1 MLKTTRPLR
10 FHLIALVAAAV
21 VPVIVFGVFA
31 VVKLDRQER
40 TALHDQL
47 EEKAVQL
54 ALSVEN
60 HLQQT
65 VTALEV
71 LALSNAVRQEDFANF
86 HGLATR
92 LVAAN
97 RGWSN
102 VQLLGPNGEH
112 LVNARVPYGAPL
124 PPLLRP
130 DLPREVAI
138 RGRPFVSDMVEAV
151 LARRQ
156 LTVVYV
162 PVLVNGAAR
171 FVLAAATEPPEW
183 RTLVRMQLLSGF
195 NAVLL
200 DRADN
205 VVSSTFDGAGVPDD
219 PGLPSARRTLPQSGW
234 TVAVYHTRA
243 ASLSWTSTILPLLAG
258 FAGLLTVGLL
268 LAIMLGG
275 RISRAMQRHADS
287 VRAVGSGGSPL
298 PAEGTIAEIQNAH
311 EALEEAARLLSARWT
326 REQGARAA
334 IEQADRAKEDFI
346 ALLSHE
352 LRTPI
357 ATTLNALA
365 LLGDARA
372 GKEHVAQVRGV
383 IERQTRQMA
392 RLVDD
397 LLDVARISRG
407 KMALR
412 WEIVDLNE
420 LIVGVASDHRV
431 AMSNAGLEFAV
442 QPAPAPVRVHGDPA
456 RLTQIMGNL
465 LHNAAKFTPIGGRVT
480 LALALGGDGNAEIT
494 VRDTGEG
501 IEPDLLQSLFDP
513 FVQGAQGR
521 KSAKGLGVGL
531 ALVKSLAELHGGQV
545 RAHSDGVG
553 RGAQL
558 TVTLPTVQTSMPAPA
573 ARAG

>member
-1 MLKTTRPLR
+1 MLKTTRALR
-10 FHLIALVAAAV
+10 FHLIGLVAAAV

-54 ALSVEN
+54 ALSVES

-71 LALSNAVRQEDFANF
+71 LALTNAVRQEDFANF

-138 RGRPFVSDMVEAV
+138 RGRPFVSDMVQAV

-195 NAVLL
+195 NAVLV
-200 DRADN
+200 DRAGN

-234 TVAVYHTRA
+234 TVAVYPTRA
-243 ASLSWTSTILPLLAG
+243 PLSWASTIVPLLAG
-258 FAGLLTVGLL
+258 FMVLLTIGLL
-268 LAIMLGG
+268 LAILLGG

-326 REQGARAA
+326 REQEARAA

-372 GKEHVAQVRGV
+372 GKEDVAQVRGV
-383 IERQTRQMA
+383 IERQTRQMG

-407 KMALR
+407 KIGLQRQA
-412 WEIVDLNE
+412 VDLNE
-420 LIVGVASDHRV
+420 LILGAASDHRA
-431 AMSNAGLEFAV
+431 AMSHAGLEFVV
-442 QPAPAPVRVHGDPA
+442 QPAPAPVRIQGDPS
-456 RLTQIMGNL
+456 RLTQIVANL

-480 LALALGGDGNAEIT
+480 LSLALRDGNAEIT

-513 FVQGAQGR
+513 FVQGAQGT
-521 KSAKGLGVGL
+521 KSAKGLGLGL

-553 RGAQL
+553 RGAQF
-558 TVTLPTVQTSMPAPA
+558 TVTLPTAQAGIPAPA
-573 ARAG
+573 AHAG